1 MSPAPRLF
9 LCTDLDRTLLPNGT
23 APESPRARA
32 CFSCLAGHEG
42 VMLAY
47 VTGRHRA
54 LVERAVESYCLPL
67 PAFVISDVGTNI
79 YAARDGELQ
88 VWPDWSQAIAPDW
101 NGLSHDDLRDL
112 FADLSALRVQERARQ
127 NVYKLSYYVPLHA
140 DRAALSAAMEARL
153 ERRGVRASLVWSV
166 DEPAGVG
173 LLDILP
179 RSATKLDAI
188 EFLRGRLGFAL
199 EETLYAGDSGND
211 LPALASPLPAVLVAN
226 ATPEVRE
233 AAQAQAQGAGRGDA
247 LYLARGGFLDMNGN
261 YSAGILEG
269 VAHYRPELGD
279 WLAAQENCH
288 GP

>member
-1 MSPAPRLF
+1 M
-9 LCTDLDRTLLPNGT
+9 
-23 APESPRARA
+23 
-32 CFSCLAGHEG
+32 
-42 VMLAY
+42 VVY
-47 VTGRHRA
+47 VTGRNRR

-79 YAARDGELQ
+79 YAGREGALQ
-88 VWPDWSQAIAPDW
+88 MWPDWSEAIAPDW
-101 NGLSHDDLRDL
+101 NGLSHGDLQGL
-112 FADLSALRVQERARQ
+112 FADLSALRLQERARQ

-153 ERRGVRASLVWSV
+153 AERGVRASLVWSV

-179 RSATKLDAI
+179 RSATKLDAM
-188 EFLRGRLGFAL
+188 EFLRRRLGYAL
-199 EETLYAGDSGND
+199 EESLYAGDSGSD

-233 AAQAQAQGAGRGDA
+233 AAAAQARAAGHGET
-247 LYLARGGFLDMNGN
+247 LYLARGGFLGMSGN

-269 VAHYRPELGD
+269 VAHFHPPFGA
-279 WLAAQENCH
+279 WLEQQETCH
-288 GP
+288 AP